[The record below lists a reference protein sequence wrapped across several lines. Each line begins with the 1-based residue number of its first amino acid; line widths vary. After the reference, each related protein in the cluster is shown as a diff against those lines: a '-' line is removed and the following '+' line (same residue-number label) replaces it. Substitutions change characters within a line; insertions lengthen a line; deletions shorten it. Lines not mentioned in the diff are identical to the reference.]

1 MSKRY
6 LRARRDA
13 KQFKKIVKKEV
24 KKEYTPIAKLDAES
38 MEVIESFES
47 VDQAIEKLG
56 LNQPNLVRALKNKTK
71 YKGFYWDFD

>member
-1 MSKRY
+1 MSKRN
-6 LRARRDA
+6 LRARRNA
-13 KQFKKIVKKEV
+13 KQLKPVVKKEV

-47 VDQAIEKLG
+47 VEQAVDKLG
-56 LNQPNLVRALKNKTK
+56 LNQPNLLRALKNGTK